1 MFARL
6 MPREGRFFEAFNEV
20 AVKAVDAA
28 RELAALMGDLNQLP
42 SRLRRIEAV
51 EKEADKLTH
60 ATLEL
65 LHKTFITPID
75 REDIHAL
82 ALRLDDILDVGEAV
96 ALTIYEYDIQ
106 KLTPEAKQL
115 ADMCVQAT
123 EKVRDAVALI
133 SNMDNAKRILELCK
147 QIGEIEDETD
157 VVMRSAMARLF
168 REEPEVRQVMKMR
181 TVYERLED
189 MADRCY
195 IVATILEGIVFE
207 NA

>member
-1 MFARL
+1 MFSRL
-6 MPREGRFFEAFNEV
+6 MPHEGRFFESFDAI
-20 AVKAVDAA
+20 AVRVVDGA
-28 RELAALMGDLNQLP
+28 RELATLMGDIDQLQT
-42 SRLRRIEAV
+42 RMRRIEAL
-51 EKEADKLTH
+51 EKEADVYTH
-60 ATLEL
+60 DALEL

-82 ALRLDDILDVGEAV
+82 ATRLDDILDMAHSC
-96 ALTIYEYDIQ
+96 AATIYEFDIQ
-106 KLTPEAKQL
+106 KLTPEAKHL
-115 ADMCVQAT
+115 ADLCLQASLLVK
-123 EKVRDAVALI
+123 EGVGLI
-133 SNMDNAKRILELCK
+133 SDMKNAARILELCK
-147 QIGEIEDETD
+147 EIGRIEDD
-157 VVMRSAMARLF
+157 SDHVMRAAMARLF

>member
-1 MFARL
+1 

>member
-1 MFARL
+1 MFARF
-6 MPREGRFFEAFNEV
+6 MPREGRFFENFDAV
-20 AVKAVDAA
+20 AVKVVEGSK
-28 RELAALMGDLNQLP
+28 ELAALMGDINQLP
-42 SRLRRIEAV
+42 SRMRRIEAV
-51 EKEADKLTH
+51 EKEADTLTH
-60 ATLEL
+60 ATLEM

-82 ALRLDDILDVGEAV
+82 ALRLDDIIDTAQGAAMTV
-96 ALTIYEYDIQ
+96 YEYDIQ

-115 ADMCVQAT
+115 ADLCVQAS
-123 EKVRDAVALI
+123 EKVREAVSLI
-133 SNMDNAKRILELCK
+133 SNMEHAKRILDLCK
-147 QIGEIEDETD
+147 QIGSIEDETD
-157 VVMRSAMARLF
+157 VVMRAAMARLF

>member
-6 MPREGRFFEAFNEV
+6 MPREGRFFESFNAV
-20 AVKAVDAA
+20 AVKAVEAS
-28 RELAALMGDLNQLP
+28 RELAALMTDINQLP
-42 SRLRRIEAV
+42 SRLRHIEAV
-51 EKEADKLTH
+51 EKEADTLTH
-60 ATLEL
+60 DTLEL

-82 ALRLDDILDVGEAV
+82 ALRLDDILDVCEAA
-96 ALTIYEYDIQ
+96 ALTVYEYDIQ
-106 KLTPEAKQL
+106 KLTPEAKEL
-115 ADMCVQAT
+115 ADLCVQAA

-133 SNMDNAKRILELCK
+133 SNMENAKRILELCK
-147 QIGEIEDETD
+147 EIGSIEDETD
-157 VVMRSAMARLF
+157 VVMRGAMARLF

-195 IVATILEGIVFE
+195 IVATVLEGIVFE